1 MRDLYGLV
9 IYLESILNQ
18 GIILIECVRV
28 LLGQRAQHEIGSLST
43 HRGEIFPYPDI
54 KKLVEIHTDFLV
66 ESYETHRDFSSRFSQ
81 ENLVETL
88 IIIHHLIYYYVYQN
102 QSRLSTRIQSRYV
115 IILTHG
121 LHLVEI
127 CAIICTYTSR
137 LLHGHYA
144 QEMLHGHARH
154 RVLGRLAHTQSGLG
168 KGDLPLP
175 RRIYPFQHM

>member
-9 IYLESILNQ
+9 IQLESILNQ

-28 LLGQRAQHEIGSLST
+28 LWTQRAQHKIGSLST
-43 HRGEIFPYPDI
+43 HRAEILPNPDI
-54 KKLVEIHTDFLV
+54 KIQSRFVRDLCSRLFEILSSNLVEI
-66 ESYETHRDFSSRFSQ
+66 
-81 ENLVETL
+81 L
-88 IIIHHLIYYYVYQN
+88 IIILHLIYHYVYQN

-137 LLHGHYA
+137 LLYRHYA

-154 RVLGRLAHTQSGLG
+154 
-168 KGDLPLP
+168 
-175 RRIYPFQHM
+175 